1 MARSSRWLTPNVCRA
16 GVGGD
21 ARDGS
26 VGSGWQTCGGGG
38 DRFILRAHHNGKASP
53 KHSLVPA
60 VAVPYP
66 WGPSPACLCCNGKL
80 LSEAGVQN
88 AAVVGA
94 QRHRVACGQ
103 RHQKGVS
110 GAPCDS
116 PACMLCA
123 SSIWRWQQRQ
133 KRQHLVAMPMAAS
146 GGDGSGST
154 WQGQRRRRR
163 RRQAA
168 TSGLSP
174 TLAEE
179 CAKGVVCVAGDRSR
193 HHVRGEADLNR
204 DAGPAQTDVWGQQGG
219 AGLHGGRALSL
230 GPVCDRQS
238 EPVKAATAA
247 PLRGLGSH
255 LPLHC
260 LPPRHSLQQL
270 LAQLRC

>member
-1 MARSSRWLTPNVCRA
+1 M
-16 GVGGD
+16 GGD

-116 PACMLCA
+116 LACMLCA

-154 WQGQRRRRR
+154 WQGQRRRR

-204 DAGPAQTDVWGQQGG
+204 DAGPAKRMFGGSRAVQVCMAAGHSAWGQCATDRASQSRQPRQHPCG
-219 AGLHGGRALSL
+219 AW
-230 GPVCDRQS
+230 
-238 EPVKAATAA
+238 AAIYLCIA
-247 PLRGLGSH
+247 S
-255 LPLHC
+255 
-260 LPPRHSLQQL
+260 PRHSLQQL